1 MAGSLASSAPFR
13 GTIVVS
19 DLVEVLRAYC
29 RETGLPIIA
38 AGLMLQE
45 LVPEFLAPSGTAY
58 LVVAEERAVLETLSD
73 VGAAFTNERQL
84 EPVLDR
90 LLGTALQV
98 VSADA
103 GSVMLL
109 SRERDTLV
117 VVAARGPRA
126 RAIIGTRQPADR
138 SVAGWALRA
147 GETVLLH
154 GSAYAQPSSDHPR
167 ELASSIVVPLAL
179 GGRLVGVLN
188 ASREPGAPRMDENA
202 VRLLELLANQSAI
215 LIDSVQMLDELQR
228 KDQRLEQLVDQL
240 LGETGRRP
248 TTAVDLLA
256 PLTRREQQVLELLVD
271 GLTNREIAMRLV
283 VEPDTVKDHVQSII
297 KKLGAT
303 DRTHAAVIAVRGGIV
318 S

>member
-1 MAGSLASSAPFR
+1 MMAI
-13 GTIVVS
+13 TQ
-19 DLVEVLRAYC
+19 
-29 RETGLPIIA
+29 
-38 AGLMLQE
+38 MLQE
-45 LVPEFLAPSGTAY
+45 LAPTDNPAPSSPTLRVVPE
-58 LVVAEERAVLETLSD
+58 EHAVLETLSEIG
-73 VGAAFTNERQL
+73 VAFTNERQL

-90 LLGTALQV
+90 LLGTALHV
-98 VSADA
+98 VRADA

-109 SRERDTLV
+109 SRERDTLI

-126 RAIIGTRQPADR
+126 RAIIGSRQPADR

-154 GSAYAQPSSDHPR
+154 GGAYTQPTSDHPR
-167 ELASSIVVPLAL
+167 DLASSIVVPLAL
-179 GGRLVGVLN
+179 SGRLVGVLN
-188 ASREPGAPRMDENA
+188 ASREPGAARMDDNA
-202 VRLLELLANQSAI
+202 VRLLELLANQAAI

-248 TTAVDLLA
+248 ATSVDLLA

-271 GLTNREIAMRLV
+271 GLTNREIAVRLV

>member
-1 MAGSLASSAPFR
+1 
-13 GTIVVS
+13 
-19 DLVEVLRAYC
+19 
-29 RETGLPIIA
+29 
-38 AGLMLQE
+38 MLQE
-45 LVPEFLAPSGTAY
+45 VAAPRTGHG
-58 LVVAEERAVLETLSD
+58 LVVPFDRVVLETLSD
-73 VGAAFTNERQL
+73 VGVSFTSERQL
-84 EPVLDR
+84 DPALDR

-98 VSADA
+98 VRADA

-126 RAIIGTRQPADR
+126 RTILGTRQPADR

-154 GSAYAQPSSDHPR
+154 GSASEIQPVSDHPR
-167 ELASSIVVPLAL
+167 ELASSVVVPLAL
-179 GGRLVGVLN
+179 SGRLVGVMN
-188 ASREPGAPRMDENA
+188 ASREPGAPRMDEHSA
-202 VRLLELLANQSAI
+202 RLLELLANQAAI
-215 LIDSVQMLDELQR
+215 LIDNAQMLDELQR

-248 TTAVDLLA
+248 ATPVELLA

-283 VEPDTVKDHVQSII
+283 VEPDTIKDHVQSII

>member
-1 MAGSLASSAPFR
+1 
-13 GTIVVS
+13 
-19 DLVEVLRAYC
+19 
-29 RETGLPIIA
+29 
-38 AGLMLQE
+38 MLQE
-45 LVPEFLAPSGTAY
+45 SGSQRMAQSSGVVLTAPF
-58 LVVAEERAVLETLSD
+58 ERAVLEALSE
-73 VGAAFTNERQL
+73 VAVAFTNERQL
-84 EPVLDR
+84 DPVLDR
-90 LLGTALQV
+90 LLGTTLQV
-98 VSADA
+98 VRADA
-103 GSVMLL
+103 GSIMLL

-126 RAIIGTRQPADR
+126 RTILGTRQPADR

-154 GSAYAQPSSDHPR
+154 GGAYAQPSSSQPSSDHPR
-167 ELASSIVVPLAL
+167 ELASSVVVPLAL
-179 GGRLVGVLN
+179 SGRLVGVMN
-188 ASREPGAPRMDENA
+188 ASREPGAPRMDDQA
-202 VRLLELLANQSAI
+202 AGLLELLANQAAI

-248 TTAVDLLA
+248 ATSIDLLA

>member
-1 MAGSLASSAPFR
+1 
-13 GTIVVS
+13 
-19 DLVEVLRAYC
+19 
-29 RETGLPIIA
+29 
-38 AGLMLQE
+38 MLQD
-45 LVPEFLAPSGTAY
+45 LGSHRTGQPTAATAGAPY
-58 LVVAEERAVLETLSD
+58 ERAVLDALSE
-73 VGAAFTNERQL
+73 VGVAFTNERQL
-84 EPVLDR
+84 DPVLDR
-90 LLGTALQV
+90 LLGTVLQV
-98 VSADA
+98 VRADA
-103 GSVMLL
+103 GSIMLL

-126 RAIIGTRQPADR
+126 RTILGTRQPADR

-154 GSAYAQPSSDHPR
+154 GSAYAQPTSDHPR
-167 ELASSIVVPLAL
+167 ELASAVVVPLAL
-179 GGRLVGVLN
+179 SGRLVGVMN
-188 ASREPGAPRMDENA
+188 ASREPGGAHMDEHA
-202 VRLLELLANQSAI
+202 ALLLELLANQAAI

-248 TTAVDLLA
+248 ATSVDMLA

-283 VEPDTVKDHVQSII
+283 VEPDTIKDHVQSII